1 MACFS
6 RDKSGL
12 YRFKVPH
19 FAHEDHVWVL
29 SQAAAKGLGKRTGVH
44 IHLSLCDERLLVL
57 MEKLDRVL
65 DGYDVAVSLLVNMVD
80 HRRQRGRF
88 TGTRRTG
95 HEDESA
101 HFLGNGV

>member
-19 FAHEDHVWVL
+19 FAHEDHVRVL
-29 SQAAAKGLGKRTGVH
+29 SQAAPEGLGERTGVH
-44 IHLSLCDERLLVL
+44 VHLSLCDERLLVL
-57 MEKLDRVL
+57 MEKFDRVF
-65 DGYDVAVSLLVNMVD
+65 DGDDVAISLLVYMVD

-88 TGTRRTG
+88 TGTRSTG
-95 HEDESA
+95 YEDESA